1 MKKRIAF
8 VVNTLSGG
16 GAERTVANLS
26 RILSEHFNID
36 IIVNDDVHLEYP
48 YKGWVFSLKMPA
60 DANIMGTAYQIK
72 ALVRRVRLLKKLKNR
87 RDYVAVLS
95 FSEMTNLANVLSG
108 KGKQGNTKR
117 IISVHNSVKNS
128 KASAWKYR
136 FVSKYVLPFCIER
149 SERTVACSKEI
160 TDELVKD
167 YGLKIDNS
175 YTVYNGIDLERIKKN
190 VSIRLNEPLCDESK
204 KIIITVGRLVRQ
216 KGQWHLIRAVKKL
229 RDDGIPVQLLILGEG
244 ELRSTLQKMII
255 AGGLENNVF
264 LSGFVSNP
272 HQYMAEADV
281 VVFPSLY
288 EGFSNAIAEALACG
302 VAVISTD
309 HETGAREILAPQTNY
324 HVKVKDR
331 IEKAEYGILTPV
343 CDGKVRNVNE
353 PLSKEEKLMAEA
365 ICKVITDSRLNMN
378 YRDAALKR
386 ARQLDIR
393 TIASEWIRIIE
404 DL

>member
-26 RILSEHFNID
+26 RILSEYFNID

-48 YKGWVFSLKMPA
+48 YKGQVFSLKMPA
-60 DANIMGTAYQIK
+60 GSNIMGTVYQIK
-72 ALVRRVRLLKKLKNR
+72 ALVRRVRLLKKLKNE

-108 KGKQGNTKR
+108 RGKRGNIKR
-117 IISVHNSVKNS
+117 IISIHNSVKNS
-128 KASAWKYR
+128 KASGWKYR
-136 FVSKYVLPFCIER
+136 LIVKYIFPFCIGH

-190 VSIRLNEPLCDESK
+190 ASIRLNEPLHKDKER
-204 KIIITVGRLVRQ
+204 IIITVGRLARQ

-229 RDDGIPVQLLILGEG
+229 RDDGLPVKLLILGEG
-244 ELRSTLQKMII
+244 ELRNTLQKMII
-255 AGGLENNVF
+255 AGGLENDVF

-272 HQYMAEADV
+272 QQYIAEADV

-324 HVKVKDR
+324 HVKVKNR

-343 CDGKVRNVNE
+343 CDGKNRGVNE
-353 PLSKEEKLMAEA
+353 HLSNEEKLMAEA
-365 ICKVITDSRLNMN
+365 IRKVITDPKLNTH
-378 YRDAALKR
+378 YRYAALKR

-393 TIASEWIRIIE
+393 TIASEWIRVIE